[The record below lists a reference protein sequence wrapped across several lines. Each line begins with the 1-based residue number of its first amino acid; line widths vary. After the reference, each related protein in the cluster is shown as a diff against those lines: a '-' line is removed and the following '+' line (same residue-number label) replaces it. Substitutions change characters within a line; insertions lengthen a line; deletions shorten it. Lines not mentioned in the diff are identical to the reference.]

1 MWVQGS
7 GLAGAG
13 LELRRTMVMLQPF
26 SSGLFSPGPLFSS
39 AAISCQGPGRW
50 AQAERTGWGREEGF
64 AAFPCPVHPCP
75 VVPGVCFLLQTS
87 VLGLSRGLDL
97 RCQESTDL
105 HAGLREGGLCRELR
119 VWPGCFQAL
128 SSALGADPA
137 PLPD

>member
-7 GLAGAG
+7 GPAG
-13 LELRRTMVMLQPF
+13 LELRRTTVMLRWPF

-50 AQAERTGWGREEGF
+50 AQAEGTGWGREEGF

-75 VVPGVCFLLQTS
+75 GVPGVCFLLQTS
-87 VLGLSRGLDL
+87 ALGLSRELDL

-105 HAGLREGGLCRELR
+105 HAGLRQGGLRREFR
-119 VWPGCFQAL
+119 VWPGCFQAP
-128 SSALGADPA
+128 SSALGADPT
-137 PLPD
+137 PLAD